1 MNSVDLPE
9 TATHVLIVAP
19 LGKDATLAGKVLNSA
34 GIQTEIFESFESL
47 AERLKKPS
55 GLLLI
60 AEEAITPFAL
70 QLISETLANQE
81 TWSDL
86 PIILLTSE
94 NRRFNHTKKIVE
106 HFGNVANISLL
117 ERPFSVMT
125 LITMVKVAIRAR
137 LKQYEVQRLLH
148 SQQKALKIRDEFLS
162 IASHE
167 LKTPITTIRLQ
178 TQMKQRLIKKNDES
192 IFTPVKVKEFVRVMD
207 KQTSRISRLVDDML
221 DVTRIENGKL
231 SLQTELC
238 DLNQIVEQ
246 TVDSFVSE
254 KEELD
259 HLFTIDSDKELFGY
273 WDKYRIEQVVI
284 NLLTNAVKYG
294 NGYPVDIIVR
304 GDSDHATLMVKD
316 HGIGISE
323 KDLERVFERF
333 ERAVDGGKISGL
345 GLGLF
350 ISKQIV
356 QMHGGE
362 LTVISSLGEGSTFTM
377 KLPRKDVHK
386 TK

>member
-1 MNSVDLPE
+1 
-9 TATHVLIVAP
+9 
-19 LGKDATLAGKVLNSA
+19 
-34 GIQTEIFESFESL
+34 
-47 AERLKKPS
+47 
-55 GLLLI
+55 
-60 AEEAITPFAL
+60 
-70 QLISETLANQE
+70 
-81 TWSDL
+81 
-86 PIILLTSE
+86 
-94 NRRFNHTKKIVE
+94 
-106 HFGNVANISLL
+106 
-117 ERPFSVMT
+117 
-125 LITMVKVAIRAR
+125 
-137 LKQYEVQRLLH
+137 
-148 SQQKALKIRDEFLS
+148 
-162 IASHE
+162 
-167 LKTPITTIRLQ
+167 
-178 TQMKQRLIKKNDES
+178 MKQRLIKKNDES